1 MIGLKRKVEIE
12 MAIVGVSPSRHAVM
26 SCRSHLTMLALCML
40 LAGVVP
46 NTAKRHHEQKQRGS
60 AGRPRDEVA
69 LTDLRRAHGDAMRR
83 DGPSQAWRAR
93 RTDQGD

>member
-1 MIGLKRKVEIE
+1 M
-12 MAIVGVSPSRHAVM
+12 SSR
-26 SCRSHLTMLALCML
+26 LTIMLALC
-40 LAGVVP
+40 ARRCRP
-46 NTAKRHHEQKQRGS
+46 EQPHATCHEQKQRGS